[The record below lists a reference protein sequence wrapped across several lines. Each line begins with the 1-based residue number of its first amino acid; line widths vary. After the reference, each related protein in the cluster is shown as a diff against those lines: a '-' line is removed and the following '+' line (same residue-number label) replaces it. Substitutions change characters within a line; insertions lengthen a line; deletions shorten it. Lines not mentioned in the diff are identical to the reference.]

1 MDRPFISSLVWSVA
15 LLAAHPTALAQ
26 EYPSRPI
33 RVVVPLSPGGGT
45 DIAARVTG
53 QKLTERWGQQV
64 IVDNRPGA
72 GGTIGAEIVAR
83 AAPDCYTLLV
93 SSPSAVVINPW
104 VFPKLP
110 YDPAKDLVPVV
121 MLAPTYYVLITH
133 PSVPVKSVR
142 ELIDFARKNPG
153 KLVLASGGLSAPSDL
168 MGEMFKNL
176 AKVDAVTVQYKGG
189 GQAIADVIGGQASM
203 MFADMI
209 AAAPYVGPGR
219 VRLLAVATVK
229 RMPQLPAVPTL
240 IESSVDYN
248 AIGWS
253 GMFAPARTPPAAVT
267 KLNTELRGILKL
279 PDVQAR
285 LASDGSAFGA
295 NTPESLAAFIKT
307 ELAKYATAV
316 KVSGRRL
323 D

>member
-1 MDRPFISSLVWSVA
+1 MKRAWLSSLVWAVA
-15 LLAAHPTALAQ
+15 GVAAHATAYAQ

-64 IVDNRPGA
+64 IVDNRPGGA
-72 GGTIGAEIVAR
+72 GTIGAEIVTR
-83 AAPDCYTLLV
+83 AAPDGYTLLV
-93 SSPSAVVINPW
+93 TSPSAVVINPW
-104 VFPKLP
+104 VFSKLA
-110 YDPAKDLVPVV
+110 YDPVKELTPVV
-121 MLAPTYYVLITH
+121 MLAPTYYVLIAH
-133 PSVPVKSVR
+133 PSVPAKSVR

-176 AKVDAVTVQYKGG
+176 AKIDAVTVQYKGG
-189 GQAIADVIGGQASM
+189 GQAIGDVIGGQASI

-209 AAAPYVGPGR
+209 AASPYVAPGR
-219 VRLLAVATVK
+219 VRLLAVATAK
-229 RMPQLPAVPTL
+229 RMPQLPEVPTL
-240 IESSVDYN
+240 IESGVAYD

-253 GMFAPARTPPAAVT
+253 GMFAPTRTPQSVVT
-267 KLNTELRGILKL
+267 KLNTELRSILKL

-295 NTPESLAAFIKT
+295 NTPESLAAFIKS
-307 ELAKYATAV
+307 ELAKYQTAV
-316 KVSGRRL
+316 KVSGRRME
-323 D
+323 

>member
-1 MDRPFISSLVWSVA
+1 MWSVA
-15 LLAAHPTALAQ
+15 LLTAEVPALAQ
-26 EYPSRPI
+26 EYPTRPI

-53 QKLTERWGQQV
+53 QKLTERWNQQV

-72 GGTIGAEIVAR
+72 AGNIGAEIVAR
-83 AAPDCYTLLV
+83 AVPDGYTLLV

-104 VFPKLP
+104 VFSRLSYNPVR
-110 YDPAKDLVPVV
+110 DLTPVV

-133 PSVPVKSVR
+133 PSVPAKSVR
-142 ELIDFARKNPG
+142 DLIDFARENPG

-176 AKVDAVTVQYKGG
+176 AKIDAITVQYKGG
-189 GQAIADVIGGQASM
+189 GQAIADVIAGQASI

-209 AAAPYVGPGR
+209 AAASYVGSGR
-219 VRLLAVATVK
+219 VRLLAVATAK
-229 RMPQLPAVPTL
+229 RMPQLPEVPTL
-240 IESSVDYN
+240 IESGIAYD

-253 GMFAPARTPPAAVT
+253 GMFAPSRTPSAVVHR
-267 KLNTELRGILKL
+267 LNTELRSILKL

-295 NTPESLAAFIKT
+295 NTPESLAAFIKS